1 MEILLYIYYR
11 HEGELLVH
19 LGKNIF
25 KTYIKIF
32 TTVIKFYFG
41 TQNIIY
47 RLPNLYQIPLMS
59 SPKASCLLVA
69 V

>member
-1 MEILLYIYYR
+1 MVTSLDAYYR
-11 HEGELLVH
+11 HKGELLVH
-19 LGKNIF
+19 LGKNIL
-25 KTYIKIF
+25 F

-47 RLPNLYQIPLMS
+47 RLFNLYQIPIMS
-59 SPKASCLLVA
+59 SPRASCLLVA